1 MFRRLLASSLLLAVL
16 GAAPLPARQLV
27 VSPSGSLRSLGLA
40 IRQAR
45 AGDTILVE
53 PGTYHEPTIVVDRRV
68 TIIGRGFP
76 VFDGEGTHG
85 VLLIRADSVVL
96 RGLLVRN
103 VGTSFMEDRAGI
115 RLEGVHGCRVEDN
128 RLVNTFFGIY
138 AAKSQDCVLRGN
150 RVQGRARTE
159 AASGNA
165 IHLWA
170 SNGFVIEGNVL
181 TGHRD
186 GLYFEFVHHA
196 LIRRNTSVANLRY
209 GLHFMFSDSCRY
221 EDNLF
226 ARNGAGVAVMYT
238 HHVEMAN
245 NRFRRNRGGAAYG
258 LLLKEITGSR
268 VAGNRFEGNSVGLV
282 LETSSRVEVT
292 DNEFVENGW
301 AVRITASSLD
311 DVFRHNAFLGNS
323 FDVATNSRV
332 SQSSFNGNYWD
343 HYAGYDLDRDG
354 RGDVPYRPVRLFS
367 LVVAEHEPAL
377 ILMRSFLIDLLD
389 AAERVLPVL
398 TPETLVD
405 AHPLMRWPG

>member
-1 MFRRLLASSLLLAVL
+1 MIRRLLVPALLLAAA
-16 GAAPLPARQLV
+16 AAPLRARQLV
-27 VSPSGSLRSLGLA
+27 VSPSGPLRSLSLA
-40 IRQAR
+40 VSRAR

-53 PGTYHEPTIVVDRRV
+53 PGTYREPTIVVDRRV

-76 VFDGEGTHG
+76 VFDGGGTHE
-85 VLLIRADSVVL
+85 VLVVRADSVVL

-103 VGTSFMEDRAGI
+103 VGTSYMEDRAGI
-115 RLEGVHGCRVEDN
+115 RLDRVRGCRLEDN
-128 RLVNTFFGIY
+128 RLINTFFGIY

-150 RVQGRARTE
+150 RIEGRARTE
-159 AASGNA
+159 ASSGNA

-170 SNGFVIEGNVL
+170 SNGFVIEGNLL

-196 LIRRNTSVANLRY
+196 LIRNNTSSANLRY

-221 EDNLF
+221 ERNLF
-226 ARNGAGVAVMYT
+226 AGNGAGVAVMYT
-238 HHVEMAN
+238 HHVEMMG
-245 NRFRRNRGGAAYG
+245 NRFERNRGGAAYG
-258 LLLKEITGSR
+258 LLLKEITDSR
-268 VAGNRFEGNSVGLV
+268 VSQNRFQGNSVGLV
-282 LETSSRVEVT
+282 LETSSRVVVT
-292 DNEFVENGW
+292 DNEFMENGW

-311 DVFRHNAFLGNS
+311 NAFRHNAFLGNS

-332 SQSSFNGNYWD
+332 SHSSFSGNYWD

-389 AAERVLPVL
+389 TAERVLPVL

-405 AHPLMRWPG
+405 EHPLMRWRT